1 LSADV
6 NEIFYE
12 TPDVPSDLLRMT
24 EKFKADKYWQF
35 FFFFLHFRQALVTFV
50 DESFDTISNFP
61 AYQKVKQ
68 ANDSNTRK
76 YGAFNATEADY
87 FAAPSDEQQQ
97 PVRFVQVCELL
108 LHEHRSFFQAHT
120 NSLIHFCP

>member
-1 LSADV
+1 
-6 NEIFYE
+6 
-12 TPDVPSDLLRMT
+12 
-24 EKFKADKYWQF
+24 
-35 FFFFLHFRQALVTFV
+35 VTFV
-50 DESFDTISNFP
+50 DESFDTISNIP

-87 FAAPSDEQQQ
+87 FAAPSNEQQQ

-108 LHEHRSFFQAHT
+108 LDEHRSFFQASNT
-120 NSLIHFCP
+120 NTLIHFFKDMSACGEMTSGNVKTINSINDI

>member
-1 LSADV
+1 MKASHLSQNAFFEKKVGEEVRRMRRVGTTKDGSILAFGEPTWGEISVDLSADV

-35 FFFFLHFRQALVTFV
+35 FFIFLRFRQALVTFV
-50 DESFDTISNFP
+50 DESFDTISNIP

-68 ANDSNTRK
+68 ANRAKRRK
-76 YGAFNATEADY
+76 MK
-87 FAAPSDEQQQ
+87 
-97 PVRFVQVCELL
+97 L
-108 LHEHRSFFQAHT
+108 
-120 NSLIHFCP
+120 